1 MNWCRET
8 RAYKEKIT
16 TSSEIGQTVNS
27 FARYARRRGDQA
39 GGGSGEEEGRGG
51 GSEEGDQWWVKKMVT
66 DSTLTFKAH
75 LCRMQP

>member
-39 GGGSGEEEGRGG
+39 GGGSRGG
-51 GSEEGDQWWVKKMVT
+51 GFSGGGSVVGYKNGHG
-66 DSTLTFKAH
+66 LH
-75 LCRMQP
+75 LNI

>member
-27 FARYARRRGDQA
+27 FARYARRRGDQD
-39 GGGSGEEEGRGG
+39 GGKSGEG
-51 GSEEGDQWWVKKMVT
+51 GSEDGGQWWAKKMVT

>member
-39 GGGSGEEEGRGG
+39 GGGSKEG
-51 GSEEGDQWWVKKMVT
+51 GSVEGDQWWAKKMVT

>member
-8 RAYKEKIT
+8 RAYEEKIT

-39 GGGSGEEEGRGG
+39 GGGSREGGFSRGG
-51 GSEEGDQWWVKKMVT
+51 SVVGYKNGHG
-66 DSTLTFKAH
+66 LH
-75 LCRMQP
+75 LNI

>member
-16 TSSEIGQTVNS
+16 TSSEIGQAVNS

-39 GGGSGEEEGRGG
+39 GGGSREGG
-51 GSEEGDQWWVKKMVT
+51 GSVEGDQWWAKKMVT
-66 DSTLTFKAH
+66 DSTLTFKPH

>member
-1 MNWCRET
+1 MNCCRET

-39 GGGSGEEEGRGG
+39 GGGSGEEGGGGVRGG
-51 GSEEGDQWWVKKMVT
+51 GSVVG
-66 DSTLTFKAH
+66 
-75 LCRMQP
+75 